1 MRPPGK
7 LLASGRDCDIFE
19 YGPGLVLRVSR
30 RGRSMSR
37 EARTMDYVRGY
48 GYPVPAV
55 SEMSDDGTQ
64 MVMERID
71 GPTMV
76 GPLETRP
83 WRIRRYGTML
93 AELHIRLHEIPA
105 PDFLP
110 EFPVCKGDQLVHL
123 DLHPLNVLFGPK
135 GPVVIDWAN
144 AARGDAASD
153 VCLAWILMQA
163 GEIPGGAIGR
173 FYGLFRSLL
182 INSFLATFDVEEIRA
197 PLRDMVA
204 WKVQDP
210 HMSTVEQRRMWDLV
224 EAVEALRS

>member
-7 LLASGRDCDIFE
+7 LLATGRDCDIFE
-19 YGPGLVLRVSR
+19 YGPGLVLRRSR
-30 RGRSMSR
+30 GGRSMSR
-37 EARTMDYVRGY
+37 EARTMDYVRGC

-64 MVMERID
+64 MVIERID

-76 GPLETRP
+76 GPLKSRP
-83 WRIRRYGTML
+83 WSIRRCGTML
-93 AELHIRLHEIPA
+93 ADLHIKLHEIPA

-110 EFPVCKGDQLVHL
+110 DFPVCRGDRLVHL
-123 DLHPLNVLFGPK
+123 DLHPLNVLIGPK

-153 VCLAWILMQA
+153 VCLAWILMHA
-163 GEIPGGAIGR
+163 GDIPGGPIGR
-173 FYGLFRSLL
+173 VYGLFRSLL
-182 INSFLATFDVEEIRA
+182 INSFLSPFDTEEIHG
-197 PLRDMVA
+197 PLRDLVA

-210 HMSTVEQRRMWDLV
+210 HMSPGEQRRMWSLV
-224 EAVEALRS
+224 E

>member
-7 LLASGRDCDIFE
+7 LLASGRDCDVFE

-30 RGRSMSR
+30 RGRSLSR
-37 EARTMDYVRGY
+37 EALTMEYVRGY

-76 GPLETRP
+76 GPLKSRP
-83 WRIRRYGTML
+83 WSIRRFGAML

-110 EFPVCKGDQLVHL
+110 DFAIAKGAGLVHL
-123 DLHPLNVLFGPK
+123 DLHPLNVLIGPK
-135 GPVVIDWAN
+135 GPVVIDWSN

-163 GEIPGGAIGR
+163 GDVPGGPIGR
-173 FYGLFRSLL
+173 VFELFRSLL
-182 INSFLATFDVEEIRA
+182 IKSFLASFDMEEIRA

-210 HMSTVEQRRMWDLV
+210 HMSANEQRRMWRLV
-224 EAVEALRS
+224 EKAEALRP